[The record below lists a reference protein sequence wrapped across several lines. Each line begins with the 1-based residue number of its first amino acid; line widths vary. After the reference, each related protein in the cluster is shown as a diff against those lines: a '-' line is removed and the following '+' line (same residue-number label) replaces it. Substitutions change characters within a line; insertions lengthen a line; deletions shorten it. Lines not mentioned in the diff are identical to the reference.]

1 MKPRV
6 LLIEDNEQNSYLAT
20 YLLEAGGVEVLRASN
35 GVRALVLAREA
46 KPDLIL
52 TDIQLPEMDGYEL
65 GRLLKADPELRHIP
79 LVAATSFAMPG
90 DRDKALALGFDG
102 YLEKPLDPE
111 AFLEALARFLPQTEG
126 RP

>member
-6 LLIEDNEQNSYLAT
+6 LLVEDNEQNSYLAS
-20 YLLEAGGVEVLRASN
+20 YLLQAGGLEVLRATN
-35 GVRALVLAREA
+35 GVQALALARDA

-65 GRLLKADPELRHIP
+65 GRLLKAYPDLKHIP
-79 LVAATSFAMPG
+79 LVAATSFAMAG
-90 DRDKALALGFDG
+90 DRDKALAIGFDA
-102 YLEKPLDPE
+102 YLEKPFDAE
-111 AFLEALARFLPQTEG
+111 SFLAEIRQFLPTKEG

>member
-20 YLLEAGGVEVLRASN
+20 YLLESGGVEVLRASN
-35 GVRALVLAREA
+35 GVQALALAREA

-79 LVAATSFAMPG
+79 LVAATSFAMAG
-90 DRDKALALGFDG
+90 DRAKAIALGFDG
-102 YLEKPLDPE
+102 YLEKPFEPE
-111 AFLEALARFLPQTEG
+111 SFLEEIGRFLPQREG